1 MRKLSQLFIDTKWT
15 VMLTVLV
22 IVLFGH
28 LITRGAISFYNKHMP
43 VVEMTGKLVH
53 TDGNST
59 LIHIVGEKQRD
70 CKFVRIYAM
79 YVFRGNG
86 MLNDAFIERVS
97 GPPPDGSTKP
107 VGSYDLG
114 FWRVWPTDDA
124 TKVLVFVQHEC
135 GSETVLSKIAEVPL
149 EPAR

>member
-1 MRKLSQLFIDTKWT
+1 MRKLSQLFLDTKWT
-15 VMLTVLV
+15 ALITVLLMV
-22 IVLFGH
+22 IGGH
-28 LITRGAISFYNKHMP
+28 LAGSGLLSFYNKYMP

-70 CKFVRIYAM
+70 CKYVRIYAM

-97 GPPPDGSTKP
+97 GPLDGSTKP
-107 VGSYDLG
+107 IGSYDLG

-124 TKVLVFVQHEC
+124 TKVIVFVQHEC
-135 GSETVLSKIAEVPL
+135 GAETVLSKIAEVPL
-149 EPAR
+149 DKPA